1 MPLYVTARGA
11 SSHFAYVAHDLV
23 FRVAASASK
32 IVREN
37 VLVREKDSG
46 RLEGK
51 SVIITGAGSGIGRA
65 ASLLFTKEG
74 ARLIAVD
81 RSDSVKETVDLVR
94 KAGGTAEAVT
104 ADAGSEDDVKA
115 FIEKAVSAYG
125 RLDAIWAN
133 AGISGGLVPLAEQ
146 TVEHWQEILRI
157 NLIGPFLAIKHA
169 MPHMIRQKYG
179 SIVCTASVAGL
190 KSGASGHPYASSK
203 AGVISLVQ
211 TTAYSLS
218 GTGVRINAVCPGLIE
233 TGMTKPIFDNAKERG
248 TDGKIGQ
255 LNPLKR
261 AGQPHELAAMGLF
274 LASDDASYVN
284 GQAIPVD
291 GGLTASMPY
300 AGKPI

>member
-1 MPLYVTARGA
+1 LT
-11 SSHFAYVAHDLV
+11 FEILFE
-23 FRVAASASK
+23 FRKAASAGTNNTS
-32 IVREN
+32 RER
-37 VLVREKDSG
+37 LMG

-65 ASLLFTKEG
+65 ASLLFSKEG
-74 ARLIAVD
+74 AKLIIVD
-81 RSDSVKETVDLVR
+81 RSESVKETAKLVSE
-94 KAGGTAEAVT
+94 AGGMVEAVM
-104 ADAGSEDDVKA
+104 ADAGSENDVKG
-115 FIEKAVSAYG
+115 FIDKAVSKYG

-133 AGISGGLVPLAEQ
+133 AGVSGGLVPLAEQ
-146 TVEHWQEILRI
+146 TVEHWQEVLRV
-157 NLIGPFLAIKHA
+157 NLIGPFLAIKHS
-169 MPHMIRQKYG
+169 MPHMIKQKYG

-190 KSGASGHPYASSK
+190 KAGASGHPYGASK

-233 TGMTKPIFDNAKERG
+233 TGMTKPIFDNAKQRG

>member
-1 MPLYVTARGA
+1 
-11 SSHFAYVAHDLV
+11 V
-23 FRVAASASK
+23 FRIPHGGKRRKTS
-32 IVREN
+32 N
-37 VLVREKDSG
+37 REKRMG

-65 ASLLFTKEG
+65 ASLLFAKEG

-81 RSDSVKETVDLVR
+81 RSESVQQTAKLVGD
-94 KAGGTAEAVT
+94 AGGTIEAMML
-104 ADAGSEDDVKA
+104 DAGLEHDVKA
-115 FIEKAVSAYG
+115 YVDKAVSKYG
-125 RLDAIWAN
+125 KLDAIWAN
-133 AGISGGLVPLAEQ
+133 AGVSGGLVPLSEQ

-157 NLIGPFLAIKHA
+157 NLIGPFLAIKYSI
-169 MPHMIRQKYG
+169 PHMIAQKSG

-190 KSGASGHPYASSK
+190 KSGASGHPYGASK

-233 TGMTKPIFDNAKERG
+233 TGMTKPIFDNAKQRG
-248 TDGKIGQ
+248 TDHKIGQ

>member
-1 MPLYVTARGA
+1 MKETPM
-11 SSHFAYVAHDLV
+11 
-23 FRVAASASK
+23 
-32 IVREN
+32 
-37 VLVREKDSG
+37 G

-65 ASLLFTKEG
+65 ASLLFTREG

-81 RSDSVKETVDLVR
+81 RAESVKETVELAR
-94 KAGGTAEAVT
+94 KAGGTAEAMM
-104 ADAGSEDDVKA
+104 ADAGAEKDVMA
-115 FIEKAVSAYG
+115 FVEMAVSTYG
-125 RLDAIWAN
+125 RLDVIWAN
-133 AGISGGLVPLAEQ
+133 AGVSGGLVPLAEQ

-157 NLIGPFLAIKHA
+157 NLIGAFLAVKHSI
-169 MPHMIRQKYG
+169 PHMVKQRHG

-190 KSGASGHPYASSK
+190 KSGASGHPYGASK

-233 TGMTKPIFDNAKERG
+233 TGMTKPIFDRARERG
-248 TDGKIGQ
+248 TEGKIGQ

-274 LASDDASYVN
+274 LASEEASYVN

-300 AGKPI
+300 AGTPI

>member
-1 MPLYVTARGA
+1 LK
-11 SSHFAYVAHDLV
+11 
-23 FRVAASASK
+23 FREAASAGTHNT
-32 IVREN
+32 I
-37 VLVREKDSG
+37 REKLMG

-74 ARLIAVD
+74 AKLIAVD
-81 RSDSVKETVDLVR
+81 RSESVKETAKLVSD
-94 KAGGTAEAVT
+94 AGGTVEAVM
-104 ADAGSEDDVKA
+104 ADAGSESDVKA
-115 FIEKAVSAYG
+115 FIDKAVSKYG

-133 AGISGGLVPLAEQ
+133 AGVSGGLVPLAEQ
-146 TVEHWQEILRI
+146 TVEQWQEVLRI
-157 NLIGPFLAIKHA
+157 NLIGPFLAVKHA
-169 MPHMIRQKYG
+169 MPHMIRQKSG
-179 SIVCTASVAGL
+179 AIVLTASVAGL
-190 KSGASGHPYASSK
+190 KAGASGHPYAASK

-233 TGMTKPIFDNAKERG
+233 TGMTKPIFDNARQRG

-274 LASDDASYVN
+274 LASDEASYVN

-300 AGKPI
+300 AGKPV

>member
-1 MPLYVTARGA
+1 MFMSLYVRARRC
-11 SSHFAYVAHDLV
+11 SSHSSVQSDFE
-23 FRVAASASK
+23 FRMAAIADS
-32 IVREN
+32 N
-37 VLVREKDSG
+37 REKLMG

-51 SVIITGAGSGIGRA
+51 SVVITGAGSGIGRA
-65 ASLLFTKEG
+65 ASLLFAKEG
-74 ARLIAVD
+74 ARLVAVD
-81 RSDSVKETVDLVR
+81 RSDSVMQTAELVGN
-94 KAGGTAEAVT
+94 AGGTIEAMML
-104 ADAGSEDDVKA
+104 DAGSENDVKA
-115 FIEKAVSAYG
+115 YIDRAVSKYG

-157 NLIGPFLAIKHA
+157 NLIGPFLAIKYSI
-169 MPHMIRQKYG
+169 PHMTKQKSG

-190 KSGASGHPYASSK
+190 KSGASGHPYGASK

-233 TGMTKPIFDNAKERG
+233 TGMTKPIFDNAKSRG

-274 LASDDASYVN
+274 LASDEASYVN